1 MALQIQTAIPGP
13 TLHLTG
19 RTDAGGPAE
28 IDVYTGEIVLAHSGG
43 GLQISISDSSLSP
56 KGQLGLYVPEAPA
69 VPSGEEVLAVPELS
83 LAAVSIFSGSAAGS
97 GGVGHPAIDW
107 ITGQDG
113 DTSQW
118 PYLRFTLYSTHSA
131 VLRYRVSFVRA
142 VGA

>member
-1 MALQIQTAIPGP
+1 MSLQIQTAIPGP

-19 RTDAGGPAE
+19 RTDGGGPAE
-28 IDVYTGEIVLAHSGG
+28 IDVYTGEIVLANVSS
-43 GLQISISDSSLSP
+43 GLQFIVSDSNLTP

-83 LAAVSIFSGSAAGS
+83 LAAVTLFSGSSAGS

-118 PYLRFTLYSTHSA
+118 PYLRFTLYGTHAA
-131 VLRYRVSFVRA
+131 VLRYRVNFVRA
-142 VGA
+142 V